1 MCPRATAE
9 HGGAAMAMTS
19 AHSFGEEEYIDL
31 DLSSC
36 GEYEFRVC
44 RSRAPCAEETPCRGR
59 MHRVAPRPGGKL
71 PHAEATAGSGGGGGR
86 RSTATVAPLQQS
98 HVRSAQPARARAE
111 GRGKAVRARLQAS
124 RAFFRSL
131 FARTSCSDHERCR
144 GGAGVP
150 CPSGSVSGKKGPF
163 GQFKNGGSGAGPT
176 TLRSS
181 IEQEK
186 EEEEHAA
193 SIRQRKSFSGVIR
206 WRAVDDK
213 STRANA
219 SAASAACVLNEEKV
233 VRERPCGADEEQ
245 QLPVGVRAGGAD
257 PGRHRLLQADAAATA
272 AAARARQEERLRQ

>member
-1 MCPRATAE
+1 
-9 HGGAAMAMTS
+9 MAMTS

-71 PHAEATAGSGGGGGR
+71 PHAEATAGSGGR

-98 HVRSAQPARARAE
+98 HDVRGAQPARAA
-111 GRGKAVRARLQAS
+111 RGKAVRARLQAS

-150 CPSGSVSGKKGPF
+150 CPSGSVSGKKAPF

-186 EEEEHAA
+186 EEEEEHAA

-206 WRAVDDK
+206 WRPSTTRAPAPTPPPPVS
-213 STRANA
+213 STRRK
-219 SAASAACVLNEEKV
+219 SCGSVPAALTRSSSCRSECEPEGLIQGAIAYCKRTQQQQRVLARKSVCVS
-233 VRERPCGADEEQ
+233 
-245 QLPVGVRAGGAD
+245 
-257 PGRHRLLQADAAATA
+257 DAT
-272 AAARARQEERLRQ
+272 LCSSSSSS

>member
-1 MCPRATAE
+1 
-9 HGGAAMAMTS
+9 MAMTS

-44 RSRAPCAEETPCRGR
+44 RSRAPCAEETPPCRGR

-71 PHAEATAGSGGGGGR
+71 PHAEATAGSGGR

-98 HVRSAQPARARAE
+98 HVRGAQPARARAE

-150 CPSGSVSGKKGPF
+150 CPSGSVSGKKAPF

-186 EEEEHAA
+186 EEEEEHAA

-206 WRAVDDK
+206 WRPSTTRAPAPTPAPPPPPVS
-213 STRANA
+213 STRRK
-219 SAASAACVLNEEKV
+219 SCGSVPAALTRSSSCRSECEPEGLIQGAIAYCKRTQQQQQHQQRVLARKSVCVS
-233 VRERPCGADEEQ
+233 
-245 QLPVGVRAGGAD
+245 
-257 PGRHRLLQADAAATA
+257 DAA
-272 AAARARQEERLRQ
+272 LCFSSSS

>member
-1 MCPRATAE
+1 
-9 HGGAAMAMTS
+9 MTS

-44 RSRAPCAEETPCRGR
+44 RSRAPCAEETLSRGR

-71 PHAEATAGSGGGGGR
+71 PPHAEATAGSGGR

-98 HVRSAQPARARAE
+98 HDVRGAQPARARAE

-150 CPSGSVSGKKGPF
+150 CPSGSVSGKKAPF

-186 EEEEHAA
+186 EEEEEEHAA

-206 WRAVDDK
+206 WRPSTSRAPAPTPAPPVS
-213 STRANA
+213 STRRK
-219 SAASAACVLNEEKV
+219 SCGSVPAALTRSSSCRSECEPEGLIQGAIAYCKRTQQQQRVLARKSVCVS
-233 VRERPCGADEEQ
+233 
-245 QLPVGVRAGGAD
+245 
-257 PGRHRLLQADAAATA
+257 DAT
-272 AAARARQEERLRQ
+272 LCSSSSSSS

>member
-1 MCPRATAE
+1 
-9 HGGAAMAMTS
+9 MAMTS

-44 RSRAPCAEETPCRGR
+44 RSRAPCAEETLSRGR

-71 PHAEATAGSGGGGGR
+71 PHAEATAGSGGR

-98 HVRSAQPARARAE
+98 HVRGAQPARARAE

-150 CPSGSVSGKKGPF
+150 CPSGSVSGKKAPF

-186 EEEEHAA
+186 EEEEEEHAA

-206 WRAVDDK
+206 WRPSTTRAPAPTPPPPVS
-213 STRANA
+213 STRRK
-219 SAASAACVLNEEKV
+219 SCGSVPAALTRSSSCRSECEPEGLIQGAIAYCKRTQQQQRVLARKSVCVS
-233 VRERPCGADEEQ
+233 
-245 QLPVGVRAGGAD
+245 
-257 PGRHRLLQADAAATA
+257 DAT
-272 AAARARQEERLRQ
+272 LCSSSSSSS